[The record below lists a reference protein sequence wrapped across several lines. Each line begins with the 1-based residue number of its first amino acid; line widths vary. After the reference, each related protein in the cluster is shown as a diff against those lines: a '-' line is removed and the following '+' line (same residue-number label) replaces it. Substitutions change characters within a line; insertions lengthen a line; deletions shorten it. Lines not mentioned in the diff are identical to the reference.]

1 MDDFLTTLYGNLTN
15 PTIDTSSFQLS
26 SLVFFAATASMFDGV
41 KNECGMDVLQ
51 AIMEFAGLFMDD
63 SILIANFM

>member
-1 MDDFLTTLYGNLTN
+1 MEIWQTQPSIWAPSN
-15 PTIDTSSFQLS
+15 
-26 SLVFFAATASMFDGV
+26 FFAVTASMFDGV

-63 SILIANFM
+63 SILIANFMLS